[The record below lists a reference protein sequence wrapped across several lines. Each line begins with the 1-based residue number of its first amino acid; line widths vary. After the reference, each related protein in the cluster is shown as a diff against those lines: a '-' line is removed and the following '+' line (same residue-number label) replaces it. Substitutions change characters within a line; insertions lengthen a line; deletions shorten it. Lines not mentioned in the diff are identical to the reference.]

1 MNTTHLLI
9 DSLDFESSRPEWGH
23 ITQTSKA
30 KLVEIMGSEKEAR
43 ELYEEIKESELKPG
57 FYTTTRDVRDGEGT
71 TIERYKTPSLDSALS
86 RKNLSPEDCE
96 TIREVVTEERN
107 IFDNAEELDKE
118 RFDHIMRLFNAEP
131 LDDEQEET
139 LIKSTPHPKSPG
151 GELDYL
157 KKYFQ
162 IEQLEK
168 PVVSQFAS
176 MVMGSYLGKRVK
188 HFESLSGFKANPEV
202 KLVIVDET
210 ISYYGSTAFRELLE
224 SSKITPILAGDYKKY
239 TFVELAEEYLQ
250 TPANLQAGDTV
261 IFANQHT
268 SPDIKNLAEELH
280 NKFDIT
286 IKTVSGLTGPALV
299 ELAQELAEPTDD
311 NTAYQYSANMETYSP
326 STDMVGATEDNHEL
340 VDFEIDTAK
349 DNNESVDAKSTD
361 TPLETNT
368 TEMFTDLSTETNDG
382 VAAAA

>member
-1 MNTTHLLI
+1 VEDFMSTTHLLI

-43 ELYEEIKESELKPG
+43 ELYEEIKESKLKPG
-57 FYTTTRDVRDGEGT
+57 FYTTPNVVVRDGE
-71 TIERYKTPSLDSALS
+71 TIARYETPSLDSALS
-86 RKNLSPEDCE
+86 RGKLSPEDCE

-107 IFDNAEELDKE
+107 IFDNAEKLNEEHLEL
-118 RFDHIMRLFNAEP
+118 IMRRFNAEE
-131 LDDEQEET
+131 LDEEQEALMEIT
-139 LIKSTPHPKSPG
+139 HPQSPG
-151 GELDYL
+151 GELDSL
-157 KKYFQ
+157 KKCYQ

-168 PVVSQFAS
+168 HVVSQFAS
-176 MVMGSYLGKRVK
+176 MLMDSYLGKRVE
-188 HFESLSGFKANPEV
+188 HFKSLSSFEANPEF
-202 KLVIVDET
+202 KLAIVDET
-210 ISYYGSTAFRELLE
+210 ISYYGSTAFRGLLQ
-224 SSKITPILAGDYKKY
+224 SPNITPILAGDYKKY
-239 TFVELAEEYLQ
+239 SFAELAEEYLQ

-280 NKFDIT
+280 NKFDNIT
-286 IKTVSGLTGPALV
+286 IKTVGGLTGPALV

-326 STDMVGATEDNHEL
+326 STDMVGATEGNHES
-340 VDFEIDTAK
+340 VDAEIDTAK
-349 DNNESVDAKSTD
+349 SVDAEY